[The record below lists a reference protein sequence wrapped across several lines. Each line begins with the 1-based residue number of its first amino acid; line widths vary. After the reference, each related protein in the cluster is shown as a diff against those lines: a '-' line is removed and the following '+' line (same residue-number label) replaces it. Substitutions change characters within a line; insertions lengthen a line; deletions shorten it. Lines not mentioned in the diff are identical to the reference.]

1 MGVSERREHRES
13 WKPALLHAV
22 PISLFVL
29 ALFYYW
35 FAVADRYFIFLY
47 GHLGATPFDEVTSS
61 RYWMSGLVAAGFVM
75 VGYAVVNWLL
85 GRVAIFRHLDYSPP
99 AWWRVW
105 ILCAPSLVIGILAI
119 TMTVNWPTLPLS
131 NAAACV
137 VATLIGLALALA
149 PGSLA
154 ARQPLDLS
162 WLVLDGMGLM
172 PSLLLLRAIELPSK
186 GLVSGPVA
194 YLVALGSTLAGA
206 VWLGV
211 VSGLRAWRH
220 KSPPEASTLFVAGL
234 CLSYLW
240 MPLVHHLVFTPWP
253 YRYIST
259 ASNFFPRSISVQ
271 LMSFLVAAVLA
282 IGITRLRQRLQYS
295 SHH

>member
-1 MGVSERREHRES
+1 MSEPRKCSES

-22 PISLFVL
+22 PILLFVL
-29 ALFYYW
+29 GLFYYW
-35 FAVADRYFIFLY
+35 FAVADRYAIFLY

-85 GRVAIFRHLDYSPP
+85 GRTVVLRHLDYSPP
-99 AWWRVW
+99 VWWRVW
-105 ILCAPSLVIGILAI
+105 IFCAPPLVVGIPVI
-119 TMTVNWPTLPLS
+119 TMTANWPTLPLS
-131 NAAACV
+131 NATACV

-154 ARQPLDLS
+154 AQRPSGLA

-172 PSLLLLRAIELPSK
+172 PSLLLLRAIELPGR
-186 GLVSGPVA
+186 GLVSARTA
-194 YLVALGSTLAGA
+194 YLAAFGGTLAGA

-211 VSGLRAWRH
+211 VTGLRAWRH
-220 KSPPEASTLFVAGL
+220 KSPPQASTLFVAGL
-234 CLSYLW
+234 CLSYLL
-240 MPLVHHLVFTPWP
+240 MPLVHHLLFTPWR

-259 ASNFFPRSISVQ
+259 ASNFFPRSIGVQ

-282 IGITRLRQRLQYS
+282 LGVTRLRY
-295 SHH
+295 